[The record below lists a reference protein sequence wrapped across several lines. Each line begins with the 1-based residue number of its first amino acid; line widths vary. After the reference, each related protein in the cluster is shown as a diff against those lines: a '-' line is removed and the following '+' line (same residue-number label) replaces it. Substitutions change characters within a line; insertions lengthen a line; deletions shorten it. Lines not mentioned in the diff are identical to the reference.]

1 MRIISTKIHA
11 ISDYLL
17 ALVLFLSPRL
27 YYLMDL
33 AESAG
38 ASVWMVPS
46 LVGLVQF
53 CISFVTRYEGG
64 VFGKIPMTVH
74 LNLDLVLGF
83 FLAASPWLFGFNE
96 IIYKPHLFLGLA
108 LILLGLL
115 TKKVPAGRPGFR
127 ERRPFYREDVKYRE

>member
-11 ISDYLL
+11 ISDYTL

-33 AESAG
+33 VEAAG

-53 CISFVTRYEGG
+53 CVSFVTRYKG
-64 VFGKIPMTVH
+64 
-74 LNLDLVLGF
+74 
-83 FLAASPWLFGFNE
+83 ASSA
-96 IIYKPHLFLGLA
+96 K
-108 LILLGLL
+108 
-115 TKKVPAGRPGFR
+115 FR
-127 ERRPFYREDVKYRE
+127 WPFI